1 MTGVL
6 PDGRGQGD
14 DRGTGFT
21 GPWNG
26 SANIVAAAGALYY
39 IYFAATGIQYPA
51 LDRSLFILLGML
63 IAFMTRPLGGTV
75 LLRTVDI
82 LLIGAAILCTVRFNL
97 MYLSFLQMVGLP
109 ISNLDLWLGWIM
121 IALSFEACRRILGLA
136 IPVMGILFLLFLF
149 YGPHAPQPFTHIGF
163 DARTI
168 ASYMYAG
175 TDGIYGHIT
184 YVLASQMFL
193 FLVFGAFLMRSG
205 ASDFFA
211 QASMALVGH
220 RPGGTAKA
228 AVASSTI
235 IGSITGSAAANVAI
249 SGSMT
254 IPLMKAAGFKP
265 HVAGGIEAAASTGG
279 TIMPPVMGVAA
290 FIMVAL
296 TGIPYSDVV
305 LYSATPALLYFFFV
319 YTQVHFYA
327 QRNGLHGAPRH
338 ELPPVN
344 ATLKGGWFYLLPVG
358 VVVAGVFQGYSLAFI
373 GLIGIVAAFAVS
385 WVSRKD
391 RMMSKDIFL
400 TLAAGTR
407 QAMPII
413 VVAGPV
419 AIIAQSVMLPGTGL
433 RITGMLVSAGSG
445 DLALTL
451 LLIFAVAYVLGMGL
465 SVVPAYI
472 LLATLAAPALLQLG
486 VPLLAAHL
494 LVMWWGQASN
504 ITPPVA
510 LASFVA
516 ASIAEAPLWR
526 TGWQA
531 VLKGA
536 GLFLIPVLF
545 AYQPGLLYAAS
556 PFQNVLTIGS
566 IVLGIIAASGAIEG
580 FLFHRLSVIE
590 RVLLGGG
597 AAVLLFGHSIPVVVS
612 GLLIC
617 GVILGMRRMK
627 SEITDRR
634 RRAAVDPTQPAQT
647 EERRK

>member
-1 MTGVL
+1 MTGVVS
-6 PDGRGQGD
+6 DAHGRGD
-14 DRGTGFT
+14 APGTGFT
-21 GPWNG
+21 APWNG
-26 SANIVAAAGALYY
+26 IANVVAAAGALYY
-39 IYFAATGIQYPA
+39 IYFAAVGIQYPA

-63 IAFMTRPLGGTV
+63 IAFMTKPLGNSFV
-75 LLRTVDI
+75 LRAVDV
-82 LLIGAAILCTVRFNL
+82 LLIGAAIVCTVRFNL
-97 MYLSFLQMVGLP
+97 MYSTFLEMVGLP
-109 ISNLDLWLGWIM
+109 ISDLDLWLGWIM
-121 IALSFEACRRILGLA
+121 IGLSFEACRRILGWA
-136 IPVMGILFLLFLF
+136 IPILGILFLVFLLN
-149 YGPHAPQPFTHIGF
+149 GPLAPQPFTHIGF
-163 DARTI
+163 DARTV

-205 ASDFFA
+205 ASEFFS
-211 QASMALVGH
+211 QASMSLVGH

-235 IGSITGSAAANVAI
+235 IGSITGSAAANVAV

-319 YTQVHFYA
+319 YTQVHCYA
-327 QRNGLHGAPRH
+327 QRNGLHGTPRSK
-338 ELPPVN
+338 LPPVIE
-344 ATLKGGWFYLLPVG
+344 TLKGGWFYLFPVAM
-358 VVVAGVFQGYSLAFI
+358 VVAGVFLGYSLALI
-373 GLIGIVAAFAVS
+373 GLLGIFAAFAVS
-385 WVSRKD
+385 WANSKD
-391 RMMSKDIFL
+391 RMMPKDIFL

-419 AIIAQSVMLPGTGL
+419 AIIAQCVLLPGTGL
-433 RITGMLVSAGSG
+433 RITGMLVSAGAG

-451 LLIFAVAYVLGMGL
+451 LLVFIVAYVLGMGL

-486 VPLLAAHL
+486 VPLLAAHM

-516 ASIAEAPLWR
+516 ASIADAPLWR

-531 VLKGA
+531 VLKGM
-536 GLFLIPVLF
+536 GLFVIPVLF

-556 PFQNVLTIGS
+556 PFENVLTIGS
-566 IVLGIIAASGAIEG
+566 IILGIIATSGAIEG
-580 FLFHRLSVIE
+580 FLFHRLSTFE

-597 AAVLLFGHSIPVVVS
+597 AAILLFGHSALTVVV

-617 GVILGMRRMK
+617 GAIIGLRRMK
-627 SEITDRR
+627 TI
-634 RRAAVDPTQPAQT
+634 
-647 EERRK
+647 